1 MDSKVEYRFPL
12 SFKRQSKLYFWSLF
26 KEKLLISVLNEGAKQ
41 KLGEIFN
48 QSLAR
53 LRIRSFID
61 VSKKNRK
68 KLRIVILIGMFKFD
82 GLPLKVWP

>member
-1 MDSKVEYRFPL
+1 MDSKVKYRFPL
-12 SFKRQSKLYFWSLF
+12 SFKRQSKLHFWPLF
-26 KEKLLISVLNEGAKQ
+26 NKKLLISVLNGRSKT
-41 KLGEIFN
+41 KTGRNFN

-68 KLRIVILIGMFKFD
+68 KLRIVLLIGMFKFD